1 MTDGDLSNMLVVT
14 SIGSVQILDGTIPP
28 TDAYEL
34 GLLNLG
40 NGEELTVPVS
50 NEQAEAI
57 FSLYVSALGTDD
69 EAAEVSSPA
78 QAAASEAWKAE
89 GRNNKNAPEFADP
102 GDIASQVREL

>member
-14 SIGSVQILDGTIPP
+14 SIGSVQILDGTFPP

-69 EAAEVSSPA
+69 EAAEVPSPA
-78 QAAASEAWKAE
+78 QAAASEAWETE
-89 GRNNKNAPEFADP
+89 GRNNKNSPKP
-102 GDIASQVREL
+102 TGTGDISSQVLEL